1 MLDWYTKTGNGIC
14 HVFKEKSW
22 KNAINK
28 ADYYE
33 RDFTPEIPEN
43 LAGGIRCHKLMPL
56 QSKKKMGGNSKA
68 YQWMADP
75 HAALWCIGHVIE
87 NQAVHDN
94 KKLVCVA
101 ILAVDSRLSQYT
113 I

>member
-1 MLDWYTKTGNGIC
+1 
-14 HVFKEKSW
+14 
-22 KNAINK
+22 
-28 ADYYE
+28 
-33 RDFTPEIPEN
+33 
-43 LAGGIRCHKLMPL
+43 
-56 QSKKKMGGNSKA
+56 MGGNSKA